1 MPFINTFNW
10 RIQSQLVRFDP
21 QFMEKRSVYINEAGK
36 DLLTG
41 KEVSQADIEKIIRTF
56 LKME

>member
-10 RIQSQLVRFDP
+10 RTQSQLVRFDS
-21 QFMEKRSVYINEAGK
+21 QFMEKSSVYINEAGK